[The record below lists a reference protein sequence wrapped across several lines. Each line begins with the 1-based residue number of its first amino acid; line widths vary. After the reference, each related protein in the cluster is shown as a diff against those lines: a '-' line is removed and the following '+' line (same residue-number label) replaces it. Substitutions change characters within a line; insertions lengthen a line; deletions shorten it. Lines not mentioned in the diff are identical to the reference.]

1 VYTAKDAN
9 TLKLTAAQTT
19 TLTAAARL
27 GPAALAAAFAG
38 VAVAYQHGQLGPFVA
53 SVNEG
58 IAAASDELTT
68 MARVCTGARFVLA
81 GFSQGAMVMHQL
93 VLKLSDAAAK
103 PAGSAQRALLARI
116 FATVLIADGDKKKES
131 AAIRFGTADLE
142 TQGIRSA
149 LTTGE
154 RDVPK
159 PSSTYNICNAGDLV
173 CDFKLPSLLNFSAAV
188 KIHEKSY
195 QVGPLVANIG
205 HRVGDDL
212 AIAVGRPTRISS
224 GTYHSCAVTAA
235 GAARCWGQNTYGQ
248 LGNGTT
254 TSSSRP
260 VAVAGL
266 SSGVASV
273 SVGGL
278 HSCAVTTAGA
288 ALCWGLNGSGQL
300 GNGTTTSSSR
310 PVAVAGLSSGVAS
323 LASGDFHS
331 CALTTAGAV
340 RCWGWNL
347 SGQLGRGNIA
357 DSATP
362 VNVIGLGSGV
372 RAVSAGA
379 DTSCV
384 VTTGGAARCWGDN
397 YWGELGT
404 GTTARA
410 LVPTNV
416 LGLSSGV
423 ASVSGD
429 GGHTCAVTTA
439 GAAKCW
445 GYNAYGQVG
454 NGLTSDVK
462 SPVGV
467 VGLGSGVGASSS
479 GFYFTCATTTAGA
492 VKCWGYNS
500 DGELGNGTTTNSP
513 IPVGVLGLP

>member
-1 VYTAKDAN
+1 
-9 TLKLTAAQTT
+9 
-19 TLTAAARL
+19 
-27 GPAALAAAFAG
+27 
-38 VAVAYQHGQLGPFVA
+38 
-53 SVNEG
+53 
-58 IAAASDELTT
+58 
-68 MARVCTGARFVLA
+68 
-81 GFSQGAMVMHQL
+81 
-93 VLKLSDAAAK
+93 
-103 PAGSAQRALLARI
+103 
-116 FATVLIADGDKKKES
+116 
-131 AAIRFGTADLE
+131 
-142 TQGIRSA
+142 
-149 LTTGE
+149 
-154 RDVPK
+154 
-159 PSSTYNICNAGDLV
+159 
-173 CDFKLPSLLNFSAAV
+173 
-188 KIHEKSY
+188 
-195 QVGPLVANIG
+195 
-205 HRVGDDL
+205 
-212 AIAVGRPTRISS
+212 
-224 GTYHSCAVTAA
+224 
-235 GAARCWGQNTYGQ
+235 
-248 LGNGTT
+248 
-254 TSSSRP
+254 
-260 VAVAGL
+260 
-266 SSGVASV
+266 
-273 SVGGL
+273 L